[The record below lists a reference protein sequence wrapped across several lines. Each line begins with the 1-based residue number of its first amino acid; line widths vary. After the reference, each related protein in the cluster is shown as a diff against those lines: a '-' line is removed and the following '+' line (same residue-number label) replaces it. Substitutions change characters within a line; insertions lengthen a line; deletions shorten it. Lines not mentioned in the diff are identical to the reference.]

1 MIPIPISI
9 LRMDTKINFNGY
21 HEFLKKRDI
30 LSISS
35 TGLSSRHSDRLN
47 SGLSTYIW
55 YIMFRKQIWKFNAY
69 GSD

>member
-47 SGLSTYIW
+47 SGLSTYI
-55 YIMFRKQIWKFNAY
+55 
-69 GSD
+69 